1 MTPLM
6 TITVHLDPVVEV
18 GPFELTWHG
27 MMTAAGLLVG
37 ALVAARFARRVGLD
51 PARVSTLVIVAAA
64 AGIAGARLF
73 FLALNDPAA
82 LAAPAAWL
90 GTHGFAIYGALL
102 AALIGVGV
110 YLRRASLP
118 VRYLD
123 ALAYGFPF
131 GLAVGRIGDVVNGEH
146 FGPPTSQPWGIR
158 WTHPDVL
165 APSAEVAYHSG
176 GLYEVVLALVI
187 VAVVVPAAR
196 RLTMPTDLL
205 WLVLALYGA
214 GRLLMFFWRD
224 DSEAAVL
231 GLHTAQLVS
240 VGFVGLALA
249 GASARRRGGLRL
261 SLGAALGRRPPWS
274 GMRRTHR

>member
-6 TITVHLDPVVEV
+6 TITVHLDPVIDV
-18 GPFELTWHG
+18 GPFKLAWHG
-27 MMTAAGLLVG
+27 MMSAAGLLVG
-37 ALVAARFARRVGLD
+37 ALVAARFAKRVGLD
-51 PARVSTLVIVAAA
+51 PARISTLVIVAAA

-73 FLALNDPAA
+73 FLALDDPAG
-82 LAAPAAWL
+82 LVDPAAWL

-102 AALIGVGV
+102 AALIAVGV

-131 GLAVGRIGDVVNGEH
+131 GLALGRIGDVVNGEH
-146 FGPPTSQPWGIR
+146 FGPATSQPWGIR
-158 WTHPDVL
+158 WTHPDAL
-165 APSAEVAYHSG
+165 APSAQVAYHSG

-187 VAVVVPAAR
+187 AAVVVPAAP

-214 GRLLMFFWRD
+214 GRLLMFFWRE
-224 DSEAAVL
+224 DSATAVL
-231 GLHTAQLVS
+231 GLNTAQLVS
-240 VGFVGLALA
+240 VEFIGLAVA
-249 GASARRRGGLRL
+249 GASVRRRRGLRP
-261 SLGAALGRRPPWS
+261 SSRRRSVPAPRP
-274 GMRRTHR
+274 GPG